1 MGAPSNT
8 DPEQQT
14 PSSLSNA
21 YKTSPDEKDDV
32 TIEKTGV
39 EIQVADSS
47 RNNDQRKSF
56 KDGFASLFTKQGL
69 SDTGAVL
76 WKFARFTGPGAVI
89 TVAYVDPDNLQ
100 SNLTSGAE
108 FKFKL
113 LFMIL
118 FSNVVA
124 VFLQVSIEKHGRARV
139 TVTNENE
146 GSVYEIGLCYWHGF
160 GANE

>member
-14 PSSLSNA
+14 PSSISNA
-21 YKTSPDEKDDV
+21 YNDSEKKED
-32 TIEKTGV
+32 ILGAKTGV
-39 EIQVADSS
+39 EIQVIDSS
-47 RNNDQRKSF
+47 NTRNGDPKSSQG
-56 KDGFASLFTKQGL
+56 GFGSFTRSLTKKQTFTDMG
-69 SDTGAVL
+69 SVL
-76 WKFARFTGPGAVI
+76 WKFARFIGPGAVI

-118 FSNVVA
+118 FSNIVA
-124 VFLQVSIEKHGRARV
+124 VFLQVR
-139 TVTNENE
+139 N
-146 GSVYEIGLCYWHGF
+146 
-160 GANE
+160 

>member
-1 MGAPSNT
+1 MSSPSNI

-14 PSSLSNA
+14 PSFA
-21 YKTSPDEKDDV
+21 RGEKQEDK
-32 TIEKTGV
+32 TIEKTAV
-39 EIQVADSS
+39 EIQVGDELTDGA
-47 RNNDQRKSF
+47 RKSSKQRWTSF
-56 KDGFASLFTKQGL
+56 TTSLTDKKTYENAL
-69 SDTGAVL
+69 AVL
-76 WKFARFTGPGAVI
+76 IKFARFSGPGAVI

-124 VFLQVSIEKHGRARV
+124 VFLQVHLRDTQI
-139 TVTNENE
+139 TT
-146 GSVYEIGLCYWHGF
+146 IQLLIF
-160 GANE
+160 M

>member
-1 MGAPSNT
+1 MGAPTNT

-14 PSSLSNA
+14 PSSVS
-21 YKTSPDEKDDV
+21 KFPDEKNDFSA
-32 TIEKTGV
+32 EKDGV
-39 EIQVADSS
+39 EIQVLNSLRSTEASKPFK
-47 RNNDQRKSF
+47 QR
-56 KDGFASLFTKQGL
+56 FASLWTKKTMQE
-69 SDTGAVL
+69 TGAVL
-76 WKFARFTGPGAVI
+76 WKLARFMGPGAVI

-124 VFLQVSIEKHGRARV
+124 VFLQVS
-139 TVTNENE
+139 
-146 GSVYEIGLCYWHGF
+146 SFWLLD
-160 GANE
+160 

>member
-1 MGAPSNT
+1 MASPSNI

-14 PSSLSNA
+14 PPF
-21 YKTSPDEKDDV
+21 TWGEKQEEKKL
-32 TIEKTGV
+32 EKTAV
-39 EIQVADSS
+39 EIQVGDELADGP
-47 RNNDQRKSF
+47 RKSS
-56 KDGFASLFTKQGL
+56 KDRWTSFTTSLTTKKTYENAL
-69 SDTGAVL
+69 SVL
-76 WKFARFTGPGAVI
+76 IKFARFSGPGAVI

-124 VFLQVSIEKHGRARV
+124 VFLQVSLGN
-139 TVTNENE
+139 TLT
-146 GSVYEIGLCYWHGF
+146 SQSGF
-160 GANE
+160 

>member
-1 MGAPSNT
+1 MGVPTNT

-14 PSSLSNA
+14 PSSIS
-21 YKTSPDEKDDV
+21 KFPSPQNEKNDFSV
-32 TIEKTGV
+32 EKTGV
-39 EIQVADSS
+39 EVQVLDSVRRTETNS
-47 RNNDQRKSF
+47 TFKQR
-56 KDGFASLFTKQGL
+56 FASLWTKK
-69 SDTGAVL
+69 SMYETGAVL
-76 WKFARFTGPGAVI
+76 WKFARFMGPGAVI

-124 VFLQVSIEKHGRARV
+124 VFLQVSEQ
-139 TVTNENE
+139 
-146 GSVYEIGLCYWHGF
+146 F
-160 GANE
+160 